1 MDQKALIER
10 RTQLERRRDAEL
22 RACGAKWRSRIN
34 SVDLLLRAAATADD
48 LASQTKPGQASPAG
62 VPANSLE
69 RNGKRDRKEGAME
82 VVRQTL
88 EQNQGFFTARMLVE
102 FINKTK
108 PISVTARGIGRPLR
122 SLCKLGEIR
131 LVEKGNGRKPQ
142 MYLKF

>member
-1 MDQKALIER
+1 
-10 RTQLERRRDAEL
+10 
-22 RACGAKWRSRIN
+22 
-34 SVDLLLRAAATADD
+34 
-48 LASQTKPGQASPAG
+48 
-62 VPANSLE
+62 
-69 RNGKRDRKEGAME
+69 ME

-131 LVEKGNGRKPQ
+131 LVEKGNSRKPQ